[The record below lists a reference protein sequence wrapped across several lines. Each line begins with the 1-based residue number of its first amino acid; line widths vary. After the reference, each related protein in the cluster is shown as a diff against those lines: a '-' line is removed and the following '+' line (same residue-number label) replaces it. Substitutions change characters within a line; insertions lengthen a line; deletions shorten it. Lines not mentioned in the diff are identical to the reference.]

1 MSHRFSQCLTTKLRF
16 KVRWM
21 FADSVYSFHEDWKT
35 TQHTQPGSCWSICWL
50 TQRNWMGWVGLRF
63 CEFKRCAKLK
73 WNLEFCACISPSL
86 YHSSEDGT
94 VAAAVSSWAMTSRL
108 RIYHQI
114 CISFKSLNLHHT
126 IWHDMTR
133 HIWISSEWCFWA
145 PSASAKLRS
154 RLSLPSDRQR
164 MPCCRTKQCHRQ
176 RRRTPLLPPAELNGI
191 AELSER
197 KGENGEDS
205 KLRHR
210 SMGVGAG
217 TDCCMVFASFRF
229 F

>member
-1 MSHRFSQCLTTKLRF
+1 
-16 KVRWM
+16 
-21 FADSVYSFHEDWKT
+21 
-35 TQHTQPGSCWSICWL
+35 
-50 TQRNWMGWVGLRF
+50 MGWVGLRF
-63 CEFKRCAKLK
+63 CEFNRCAKLK

-86 YHSSEDGT
+86 YH
-94 VAAAVSSWAMTSRL
+94 
-108 RIYHQI
+108 
-114 CISFKSLNLHHT
+114 
-126 IWHDMTR
+126 
-133 HIWISSEWCFWA
+133 
-145 PSASAKLRS
+145 S

-217 TDCCMVFASFRF
+217 TDCCMVFASFRILLAPF
-229 F
+229 GSCWSLYVGFLIYCKIL